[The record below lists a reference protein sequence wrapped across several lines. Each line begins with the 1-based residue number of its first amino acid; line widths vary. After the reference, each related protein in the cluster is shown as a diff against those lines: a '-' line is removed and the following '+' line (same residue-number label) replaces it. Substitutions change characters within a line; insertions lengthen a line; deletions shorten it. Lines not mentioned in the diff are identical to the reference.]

1 MPLEILALATALGA
15 ITLAVILACCVIG
28 ERRETRQLD
37 ADNRTL
43 RAALAEAGKKPHT
56 HHWAEITGRPE
67 AIEATRKPTADPKP
81 ATLDTVML
89 VEQFKITRG
98 VNEKP
103 MQFMARADIELAQAK
118 QRLLATL
125 GQTDHIVEKIDT
137 DGLNATGIAT
147 LTLGK

>member
-1 MPLEILALATALGA
+1 MPLEILALATTLGA
-15 ITLAVILACCVIG
+15 ITLAVILACCFIG
-28 ERRETRQLD
+28 ERRETRILD
-37 ADNRTL
+37 AANRGL
-43 RAALAEAGKKPHT
+43 RNALAATVEVAHAPV
-56 HHWAEITGRPE
+56 AAPE
-67 AIEATRKPTADPKP
+67 PAP

-89 VEQFKITRG
+89 VEQFNIARG

-137 DGLNATGIAT
+137 DGNTATGIAT
-147 LTLGK
+147 LTLRK